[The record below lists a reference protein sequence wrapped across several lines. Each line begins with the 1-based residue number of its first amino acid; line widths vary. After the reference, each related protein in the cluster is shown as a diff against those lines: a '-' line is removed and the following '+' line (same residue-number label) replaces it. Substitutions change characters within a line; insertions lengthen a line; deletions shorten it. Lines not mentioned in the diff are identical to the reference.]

1 MGERLCRPTTYH
13 LRPTQG
19 GTVEKS
25 DNRQIKR
32 RDLLKALTAV
42 PAAALIPIA
51 PAVGMEP
58 MGHGAPQAVAKAY
71 KRKVLDDHEW
81 KTVNVLSDLIIP
93 ADDRSGSA
101 TQAGVPEFIDD
112 WLDFKKGDL
121 EAQIRGG
128 LVWLDVE
135 CNRLFSHDF
144 ADSSVAQQ
152 KQILDRIA
160 YPKKVALDDA
170 NAAAFFGNLR
180 DLVAAGFLSSK
191 MGVKDLP
198 YLGNE
203 MVAEWTGC
211 PPQVAETIQH
221 NMEKRGIELKLDVKE

>member
-1 MGERLCRPTTYH
+1 MENH
-13 LRPTQG
+13 KEKVQG
-19 GTVEKS
+19 KM
-25 DNRQIKR
+25 KR
-32 RDLLKALTAV
+32 RDLLKVITAV

-58 MGHGAPQAVAKAY
+58 MGHAAPQVAAQAAKGY
-71 KRKVLDDHEW
+71 QRKILDEHEW
-81 KTVNVLSDLIIP
+81 KTVSVLSDLILP

-112 WLDFKKGDL
+112 WLDFKGGDL
-121 EAQIRGG
+121 LAQIRGG

-135 CNRLFSHDF
+135 CNRLFSRDF
-144 ADSSVAQQ
+144 ADCGDAQR

-160 YPKKVALDDA
+160 YPKKSSPDDA
-170 NAAAFFGNLR
+170 NAAAFFDNLR
-180 DLVAAGFLSSK
+180 DLVAAGFFSSK

-198 YLGNE
+198 YLGNQ

-211 PPQVAETIQH
+211 PPQVAAAIQR
-221 NMEKRGIELKLDVKE
+221 NLEKHGVGLKLDVKE

>member
-1 MGERLCRPTTYH
+1 MKLEDTMNA
-13 LRPTQG
+13 
-19 GTVEKS
+19 KS
-25 DNRQIKR
+25 TIKR
-32 RDLLKALTAV
+32 RDMLKALTAV

-58 MGHGAPQAVAKAY
+58 MGHAAPQPAAQAAKAY
-71 KRKVLDDHEW
+71 ERKILNDHEW
-81 KTVNVLSDLIIP
+81 KTVSVLSDLIIP

-101 TQAGVPEFIDD
+101 TQADVPAFIDD

-144 ADSSVAQQ
+144 ADSSDAQQ

-160 YPKKVALDDA
+160 FPQKASPDDA
-170 NAAAFFGNLR
+170 NAAAFFDNLR

-198 YLGNE
+198 YLGNQ

-211 PPQVAETIQH
+211 PPQVAEVIQR
-221 NMEKRGIELKLDVKE
+221 NLEKRGVELRLDIPEAKS